1 MYSSDQVK
9 PKIKA
14 EVEVALNDGTVLKG
28 YFFLNPQ
35 QRVLDIM
42 NDDRPFLPLEDSEGT
57 VTVINKSVITL
68 VRPVDQ
74 KIESAKAILA
84 VIGQ

>member
-57 VTVINKSVITL
+57 VTVINKSVITV
-68 VRPVDQ
+68 VRPADQ
-74 KIESAKAILA
+74 KIEHAKPIPTAI
-84 VIGQ
+84 GR